1 MHLSPKALLVAA
13 ILLVVPASLAQ
24 ETHDSDHPEFIAR
37 LSYDYSGVALRGKA
51 QHLCLAVFPD
61 GDYRI
66 VRLSAKGHSQRLHG
80 KMTASQFRE
89 LTTLLE
95 AADFRSLS
103 GDHGGMLRQ
112 QAERFAAEIPLRGR
126 LRLDEDPNPL
136 EPEAWRLQWL
146 NPDGESPFPPSVSK
160 LVDWL
165 RRFQPNDARP
175 FEYTEYPDVCPSER
189 LRFLQPSVAGNL
201 HP

>member
-1 MHLSPKALLVAA
+1 MRFSPKTLLIAA
-13 ILLVVPASLAQ
+13 ILLVVPVSLAQ
-24 ETHDSDHPEFIAR
+24 EAYDSDHPQLMAR
-37 LSYDYSGVALRGKA
+37 LSYDYSGVAVSR
-51 QHLCLAVFPD
+51 D

-66 VRLSAKGHSQRLHG
+66 VRLSVKGHTQRLHG
-80 KMTASQFRE
+80 KMTTQQLRE

-112 QAERFAAEIPLRGR
+112 EAERFAAEIPVRDGWPA
-126 LRLDEDPNPL
+126 DQAPEPL

-146 NPDGESPFPPSVSK
+146 NPDGESPFPASVSK

-165 RRFQPNDARP
+165 RRFQPNDGTP
-175 FEYTEYPDVCPSER
+175 FEYTDYPDVCPSGR
-189 LRFLQPSVAGNL
+189 LRFLQPSVADNL